1 MSGSLGIAV
10 IGAGF
15 IGNVHSKCI
24 HENPRTRI
32 SSVYDIDPEAAQR
45 LAVKYSAR
53 HAKSLDDAL
62 AEADLA
68 IIGTPTI
75 THGDIARLCIEKR
88 TPFLCE
94 KPLDIDLQ
102 SAMLT
107 ARLAAQAGVFAGMG
121 LNRRYDGQYQA
132 LHKAIGNG
140 DLGKVE
146 IILMTSRTQSLPP
159 VEYIAKS
166 GGQLRDKGAHWFDML
181 CWLTR
186 ERPKEIFVHGNCLI
200 DKRFADHGD
209 VDTATISI
217 EMESGALCQM
227 NFSRRTAYGYD
238 ERVEIA
244 GSAGMM
250 QASPPI
256 PINVQHFHGDKIT
269 QCGLHPDWYSRIEGT
284 YPAQLDALI
293 DAVEGKGEFPTLIDG
308 LVAETIAMAGNKS
321 LEQRRPVSI
330 LYDFDI

>member
-1 MSGSLGIAV
+1 M
-10 IGAGF
+10 
-15 IGNVHSKCI
+15 
-24 HENPRTRI
+24 
-32 SSVYDIDPEAAQR
+32 
-45 LAVKYSAR
+45 
-53 HAKSLDDAL
+53 
-62 AEADLA
+62 
-68 IIGTPTI
+68 
-75 THGDIARLCIEKR
+75 
-88 TPFLCE
+88 
-94 KPLDIDLQ
+94 
-102 SAMLT
+102 
-107 ARLAAQAGVFAGMG
+107 
-121 LNRRYDGQYQA
+121 
-132 LHKAIGNG
+132 
-140 DLGKVE
+140 
-146 IILMTSRTQSLPP
+146 
-159 VEYIAKS
+159 
-166 GGQLRDKGAHWFDML
+166 
-181 CWLTR
+181 
-186 ERPKEIFVHGNCLI
+186 HGNCLI